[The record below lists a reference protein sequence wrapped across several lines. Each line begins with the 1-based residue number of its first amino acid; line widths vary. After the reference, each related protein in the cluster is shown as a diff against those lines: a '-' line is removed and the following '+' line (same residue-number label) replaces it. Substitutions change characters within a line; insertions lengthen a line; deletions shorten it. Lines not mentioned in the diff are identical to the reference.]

1 MAANL
6 STLARGPATK
16 SYTKKQLKQ
25 IRQWVM
31 DDWESHD
38 MDRDLV
44 KVVLRLL
51 NTLEPPRRRS
61 KR

>member
-6 STLARGPATK
+6 CTLARGPVTK
-16 SYTKKQLKQ
+16 PYTKKQLQQ
-25 IRQWVM
+25 IRRWVM

-38 MDRDLV
+38 METDLV

-51 NTLEPPRRRS
+51 NTIESPKRRT

>member
-6 STLARGPATK
+6 CTLARGPATK
-16 SYTKKQLKQ
+16 PYTKKQLQQ
-25 IRQWVM
+25 IRRWVM

-38 MDRDLV
+38 METDLV

-51 NTLEPPRRRS
+51 NTIESRK
-61 KR
+61 KRA